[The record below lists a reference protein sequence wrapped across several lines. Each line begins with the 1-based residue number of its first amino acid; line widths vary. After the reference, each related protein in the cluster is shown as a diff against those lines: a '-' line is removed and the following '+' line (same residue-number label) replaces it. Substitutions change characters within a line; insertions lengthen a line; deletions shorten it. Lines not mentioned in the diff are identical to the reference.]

1 VACYALAIE
10 EGERKQMTTRR
21 YSFQR
26 SLVSALVLGG
36 CLDALAVVSGSRA
49 GSVGATFDVFVQPP
63 ILTAGAAGF
72 VKGEFTA
79 ATGPASGTATHVVM
93 TLDLPVALLN
103 PASSNCSQSG
113 SPPAGFNRFTCD
125 IGTVKAGKTATRYVT
140 FTAPSTSG
148 TYTANGSVNFDQG
161 SSGAKGGGSQNTTL
175 TKSGQ
180 TSVFSPADTTR
191 AGSCT
196 GSAAT
201 QPEDQVGSNP
211 TAQTTSVSA
220 TADPSLA
227 LPCTWVYVGENP
239 PPPDSGILTQISFV
253 GIPPTTTP
261 ATVVITFASLP
272 VPFADFELFF
282 LPNYSPGNPD
292 LTGMTLL
299 KPCSE
304 TPVPPALS
312 CLQSLV
318 PMGEG
323 AQATILLMGTGGD
336 PGWGAG

>member
-1 VACYALAIE
+1 MIM
-10 EGERKQMTTRR
+10 ERQSVRR
-21 YSFQR
+21 SI
-26 SLVSALVLGG
+26 VSALVLGG
-36 CLDALAVVSGSRA
+36 CLATLAVVSGGRA
-49 GSVGATFDVFVQPP
+49 GSVSAIFDVAVQPP
-63 ILTAGAAGF
+63 ILTAGAQGF

-79 ATGPASGTATHVVM
+79 ASGPPSGTATHVVM
-93 TLDLPVALLN
+93 ALDLPVALLN

-140 FTAPSTSG
+140 FTAPSSPG

-175 TKSGQ
+175 TESGQ
-180 TSVFSPADTTR
+180 ASVFSPTDTTR

-201 QPEDQVGSNP
+201 KPDGQVGSDP
-211 TAQTTSVSA
+211 AAQTTSVSA
-220 TADPSLA
+220 TADPALA
-227 LPCTWVYVGENP
+227 LPCTWVYVGEDP

-272 VPFADFELFF
+272 VPFADFELFLF
-282 LPNYSPGNPD
+282 PNYSAGNPD
-292 LTGMTLL
+292 LTGQAPLPT
-299 KPCSE
+299 CTAS
-304 TPVPPALS
+304 PVPPGTS

-318 PMGEG
+318 PLGEG

-336 PGWGAG
+336 PGYGGT